1 MKTLLAL
8 SLLLAAPLAAQVIP
22 DDFPDQTPMSDRL
35 QRDLVERY
43 RGFLAGLYSEG
54 TLASGPVVGTPALY
68 GSATVEGGYRFRS
81 GDAVALVTSFRAPLG
96 VDAFAGAVG
105 NGVADEL
112 VATLGVQGALSLRR
126 FSDAGPMRHA
136 ELGVG
141 LGTSFFGSATVAA
154 VEVSPRVAIPI
165 SPTTSLPVGLR
176 ISQQISGPGVQGP
189 YVGLSIGLRRIWAD
203 EARMVLD

>member
-1 MKTLLAL
+1 MRVLLVL
-8 SLLLAAPLAAQVIP
+8 SLLLSAPLAAQVIP
-22 DDFPDQTPMSDRL
+22 DDFPDQTPMSDRA

-54 TLASGPVVGTPALY
+54 TLASGPVVGVPALY

-81 GDAVALVTSFRAPLG
+81 GDAVAVVTSFRSPLG
-96 VDAFAGAVG
+96 VEPLAGAVAG
-105 NGVADEL
+105 GVADEL
-112 VATLGVQGALSLRR
+112 LGTVGVQGTLSLHR
-126 FSDAGPMRHA
+126 FSDAGLARRA
-136 ELGVG
+136 EIGVG

-154 VEVSPRVAIPI
+154 VEVLPRVAIPL